1 MTVSSTTTSVTY
13 AGNGSTTAFSVTFP
27 FYELEVVA
35 IDADGV
41 ETLKTETT
49 HYTLSGGDGST
60 GTVTML
66 TAPASGT
73 TLRLQRATLL
83 TQTIAFSDTGP
94 FPADDVN
101 EALDRAAMRDQDLQA
116 QLDANPYFNTS
127 AESDVMDMRGQVVS
141 NMADGVEDTDGAT
154 VGQLE
159 ALALSAGAGNVLGPS
174 IAPADG
180 DIAEFDGVTGRLL
193 KSGGGSF
200 TANFASRLGAE
211 TDVASA
217 STLDLT
223 AVTTFRVRITGG
235 TTITTVTT
243 VPNRVHLLRFA
254 AALYLTN
261 TTSWLPGGSTFSPQ
275 VMEAGDQLLIAS
287 DSSGAWTVVAYHRFN
302 GGRARHGESTVASAA
317 TTNISALA
325 YDRVN
330 ITGTTTITSFGTWS
344 RHNVVWVRFSGILTL
359 TYNATSLILPT
370 GASITTAA
378 GDTALFQADSS
389 NNWRC
394 LAYQRAS
401 GAALT
406 SSGSAT
412 TGVHNVWIPATA
424 MTPSTTNGPAWGSV
438 EMTTNKEMFS
448 TLDFDTTT
456 AESAWFSLRMPKS
469 WNESTITFEP
479 VWSHAATSTNFGV
492 VFSLAG
498 IALSDDDAG
507 DTAVGTVQ
515 TSTDTGGTTNDIY
528 IGPTSSAITIAGTPA
543 AQDLVFFKIARV
555 PSDGSDTMA
564 IDARLHG
571 ITLNITTDADTD
583 A

>member
-1 MTVSSTTTSVTY
+1 MTVSSTATSVTY
-13 AGNGSTTAFSVTFP
+13 SGNGSTTAFSVTFA

-41 ETLKTETT
+41 ETTQTETT

-73 TLRLQRATLL
+73 TLRIQRATLL

-101 EALDRAAMRDQDLQA
+101 EALDRAAMRDQDMQA

-154 VGQLE
+154 VGQMLQQVID
-159 ALALSAGAGNVLGPS
+159 AGAGDVVGPVSSVADNLAKFADTTGNLLADAGSFGSLLLSSLGP
-174 IAPADG
+174 
-180 DIAEFDGVTGRLL
+180 
-193 KSGGGSF
+193 
-200 TANFASRLGAE
+200 E
-211 TDVASA
+211 TTVASA
-217 STLDLT
+217 STVNLS
-223 AVTTFRVRITGG
+223 AVTTTRVYITGT
-235 TTITTVTT
+235 TTITTFTT
-243 VPNRVHLLRFA
+243 TANRVYVLRFA
-254 AALYLTN
+254 SQLLLPN
-261 TTSWLPGGSTFSPQ
+261 SSGWLPGFASLQYTD
-275 VMEAGDQLLIAS
+275 AGDVVILGTDAS
-287 DSSGAWTVVAYHRFN
+287 NTQTIINRWRAN
-302 GGRARHGESTVASAA
+302 GGGAVHGESTLASA
-317 TTNISALA
+317 TTCSIGTQYYSH
-325 YDRVN
+325 VN
-330 ITGTTTITSFGTWS
+330 VTGTTTITSFGTVT
-344 RHNVVWVRFSGILTL
+344 RHNRVWVRFSGALTL
-359 TYNATSLILPT
+359 THNATSLILPG
-370 GASITTAA
+370 GASLTTAA
-378 GDTALFQADSS
+378 GDVLLAYADSS
-389 NNWRC
+389 HNWRVMS
-394 LAYQRAS
+394 YMRAS
-401 GAALT
+401 GSAIV
-406 SSGSAT
+406 SGSTA
-412 TGVHNVWIPATA
+412 GLHNIWIPATA
-424 MTPSTTNGPAWGSV
+424 MTPATTNGPAWGSV
-438 EMTTNKEMFS
+438 ELTTNKEMFS

-469 WNESTITFEP
+469 WNEGTVTFEP
-479 VWSHAATSTNFGV
+479 VWSHAATTTNFGV

-498 IALSDDDAG
+498 IALSNDDAG

-515 TSTDTGGTTNDIY
+515 TSTDTGGTTSDIY

-543 AQDLVFFKIARV
+543 AQDLVYFKIARV